1 MGKSTRNRCRLDL
14 TGDFPSRV
22 LLFPSSHPSLDTS
35 LATNPLKVYGTH
47 NSYHRRTNI
56 PVLGKFWKYEFPSIH
71 AQLDTGVR
79 HLELD
84 VHYDWKTGR

>member
-1 MGKSTRNRCRLDL
+1 MPVDLTNHFQSTALLFLKLTRLDL
-14 TGDFPSRV
+14 P
-22 LLFPSSHPSLDTS
+22 
-35 LATNPLKVYGTH
+35 LATNSLKVYGTH

-56 PVLGKFWKYEFPSIH
+56 PALGKFWKYEFPSIT
-71 AQLDTGVR
+71 AQLDAGVR